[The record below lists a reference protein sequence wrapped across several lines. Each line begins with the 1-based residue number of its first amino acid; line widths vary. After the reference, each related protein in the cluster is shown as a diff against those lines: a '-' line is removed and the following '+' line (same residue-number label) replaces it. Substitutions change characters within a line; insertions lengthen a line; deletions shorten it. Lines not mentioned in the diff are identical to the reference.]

1 LHGTFR
7 FLWRVILAFIA
18 DNCSYL
24 AAGLCYFVFFS
35 IFPLL
40 LLLVAVAGHFL
51 SAEQTMAQAHIFTQQ
66 LFSQQA
72 DLVDGILAGVMTH
85 RSEFSIF
92 GIALLAWSSKN
103 IFSSLGQ
110 ALNVIWKVPADRGY
124 VQENL
129 LAIGMAFSVGI
140 LIILSSLGLA
150 VLTTVTNY
158 KLPFLNFSP
167 SQLPGFLFFLADV
180 LPFLGVIT
188 VLTLLYWVL
197 PNRRLHFYDVFP
209 GALTASI
216 SWEML
221 RRLFGYYLDHMA
233 RYDMVY
239 GSLSGIVGFLFWI
252 YVSAIL
258 ILLGAEVS
266 RVSKE
271 FRQGFPLGKEHDP
284 LDAPGTLTGRTF

>member
-1 LHGTFR
+1 MIR
-7 FLWRVILAFIA
+7 FCWRVILAFA
-18 DNCSYL
+18 SDNCTYL

-66 LFSQQA
+66 LFPQQA

-85 RSEFSIF
+85 RGEFSLF
-92 GIALLAWSSKN
+92 GIAVLAWSSKN

-124 VQENL
+124 VNENL

-158 KLPFLNFSP
+158 KLPFFNFTP
-167 SQLPGFLFFLADV
+167 AQLPGFVFFLADV
-180 LPFLGVIT
+180 LPFMGVII

-197 PNRRLHFYDVFP
+197 PNRKLHLFDVLP

-216 SWEML
+216 SWEVL

-266 RVSKE
+266 RVGKE
-271 FRQGFPLGKEHDP
+271 VRQGYPLGKEHEP
-284 LDAPGTLTGRTF
+284 LDPPGTLTGRSL